1 MKWAA
6 FIVSVIL
13 IALLLLLKS
22 QTVTNGTLNYVTPT
36 SRCHGDNALDRCY
49 TLEHY
54 ANQQDTYFTDNSSFY
69 FFPSLHRLEEGVRI
83 IGVHNLSFQG
93 ELGNE
98 MVKIVFNSAASIWWE
113 NCSNIEIIS
122 LVSYHSS

>member
-22 QTVTNGTLNYVTPT
+22 QTVTNGTLNYITPT
-36 SRCHGDNALDRCY
+36 SRCHG
-49 TLEHY
+49 EHY

-98 MVKIVFNSAASIWWE
+98 MVKIAFNSAASIWWE